1 MRMTKMAV
9 AMALVLVAGVAKAGV
24 SLPMVIDLRTER
36 ESGGDETLP
45 YSALWDGGDGATVTI
60 AQDGEAIEGAVGL
73 MGEGE
78 WAWSVPYNGTYKLTH
93 ITCAN
98 GETGKVETAWF
109 IVTGKVDPPAVVSF
123 DEAAYSA
130 DEGGTLEVVVKGG
143 NATMP
148 SRVAVS
154 LSYLTAAAADLDLK
168 NGAIDGVTPKGG
180 LKFPLLLAWD
190 AGDKA
195 PKTISIPVKAD
206 KAVEGYESFVLQLA
220 EFVGMGPGETVT
232 AWATIADRNDKT
244 LKPTV
249 SPYKPKKGES
259 VATNEVTVG
268 VSPSDLGFAAGSGA
282 YTAGTKLT
290 MVAEARPGCAFVGW
304 ERGGKI
310 ESDKPKYQIVVSND
324 VAYTAKFAAVDYMC
338 GLADPADGGKVTGSG
353 YCPAGK
359 KVTLKAATS
368 KGFTFLGWCQGT
380 GNGEWGMGN
389 GFVAT
394 TASLVIDRTA
404 KPAKNSKTST
414 TISNL
419 TESTTF
425 YAVFEGNPLVSAIPV
440 LDDGVVSNEVGKVTG
455 AGRYA
460 PGKKVS
466 LKATANKGFA
476 FSGFFDAEG
485 NLLDETRSASLS
497 FEMGDED
504 VPLTARFV
512 TVDADKG
519 SMAANVDGWE
529 LEPWV
534 SKTETH
540 AFTTNVWAGVSLAWP
555 LAASALSQ
563 TTVKVSGLPA
573 GLKFTAKPVTS
584 KVGTG
589 KDAVIVTN
597 VPANTIYGA
606 PTAASK
612 TDKGGNPVPST
623 VKVTVTTAG
632 KSSATYEIDL
642 TVDPLPAWAVGTFD
656 GETYAD
662 GGVDASGL
670 VQAFT
675 VAANGKIS
683 GKILKGGNTWTLSAG
698 EFSRVEHVEDGVV
711 FHATVIAKAGKEVD
725 TYVIEVSADA
735 ASARYR
741 GVVSGWLAFTLTS
754 HPAWTVYQNLWK
766 RSDTKADMPVIKK
779 DIKVDLELG
788 EAGDAK
794 NKLTLAFK
802 KDGAVSFSGKINGV
816 SVSGSSQLVW
826 VESGHA
832 GRETLPDGWVVTL
845 YAPKVGFC
853 ATFAIKLTTD
863 ENGDM
868 VVTME

>member
-9 AMALVLVAGVAKAGV
+9 VMALVLVAGVANAGKSEPLV
-24 SLPMVIDLRTER
+24 LDLRTER
-36 ESGGDETLP
+36 ESGGDEMLT
-45 YSALWDGGDGATVTI
+45 YSPLWDGGDGATVTI
-60 AQDGEAIEGAVGL
+60 AQDGEAVAENL
-73 MGEGE
+73 TSEGE

-168 NGAIDGVTPKGG
+168 NGAVDGVTPKGG
-180 LKFPLLLAWD
+180 LKFPLLLTWD

-195 PKTISIPVKAD
+195 PKKISIPVKVD
-206 KAVEGYESFVLQLA
+206 KTVEGYETFVLQLA

-232 AWATIADRNDKT
+232 AWATIADKNEKT

-304 ERGGKI
+304 ERNGSI
-310 ESDKPKYQIVVSND
+310 ESDKPKYQIVVSNV

-338 GLADPADGGKVTGSG
+338 GLAYPADGGKVTGSG
-353 YCPAGK
+353 FCPAGK
-359 KVTLKAATS
+359 KVTLKASAS
-368 KGFTFLGWCQGT
+368 KGFAFLGWRLAYPSGLAAT
-380 GNGEWGMGN
+380 SPVSGEEP
-389 GFVAT
+389 FVAT

-404 KPAKNSKTST
+404 KPAKDSKTST

-419 TESTTF
+419 TESATF
-425 YAVFEGNPLVSAIPV
+425 YAVFTGDPLVSAIPV
-440 LDDGVVSNEVGKVTG
+440 LVDGDVGLVSNEVGKVTG

-460 PGKKVS
+460 PGKKVT

-497 FEMGDED
+497 FEMGATD

-519 SMAANVDGWE
+519 SIAANVDGWE

-540 AFTTNVWAGVSLAWP
+540 AFATNVWAGVSLAWP

-563 TTVKVSGLPA
+563 TTVKVAGLPA
-573 GLKFTAKPVTS
+573 GLKFTAKDILKKGS
-584 KVGTG
+584 KTEV
-589 KDAVIVTN
+589 DI
-597 VPANTIYGA
+597 PANTIYGA

-612 TDKGGNPVPST
+612 TDKDGNPVPST
-623 VKVTVTTAG
+623 VKVTVMTAG

-642 TVDPLPAWAVGTFD
+642 TVNPLPAWAVGTFD
-656 GETYAD
+656 GAVYAGDSVRLSRHRDWQERQASRDQRGD
-662 GGVDASGL
+662 GR
-670 VQAFT
+670 
-675 VAANGKIS
+675 
-683 GKILKGGNTWTLSAG
+683 GGCG
-698 EFSRVEHVEDGVV
+698 
-711 FHATVIAKAGKEVD
+711 
-725 TYVIEVSADA
+725 
-735 ASARYR
+735 
-741 GVVSGWLAFTLTS
+741 
-754 HPAWTVYQNLWK
+754 P
-766 RSDTKADMPVIKK
+766 
-779 DIKVDLELG
+779 LG
-788 EAGDAK
+788 ERALPERCRVGGLRHPTH
-794 NKLTLAFK
+794 N
-802 KDGAVSFSGKINGV
+802 
-816 SVSGSSQLVW
+816 SQLTTYNLHLDRLP
-826 VESGHA
+826 EPLEARGHE
-832 GRETLPDGWVVTL
+832 GRAARDQEGHQ
-845 YAPKVGFC
+845 G
-853 ATFAIKLTTD
+853 
-863 ENGDM
+863 
-868 VVTME
+868 